1 MPARPAAGA
10 FGKGAA
16 MIVTVVNLSKHIE
29 DDELQQVIRAI
40 NRQIREDFEP
50 CWSIR
55 AELRLEGKSTKDP
68 DRVSLPELR
77 GDAVLY
83 LWDKID
89 LPGAEGY
96 HQANA
101 RGIPYG
107 LVFTELSKQLAE
119 DWTVTL
125 SHEALEL
132 IGDPQVNLLVAG
144 PHPEENRT
152 VFHWFEMSDPVQDES
167 YVIDSV
173 KVSNFVLPL
182 YYTPHAEAGS
192 RNDFLGRA
200 HAGKTLASFGI
211 NPGGY
216 IGFFDPKTN
225 KDVTFANSGD
235 EKAMHRLKVKKK
247 HAVGRRALR
256 IAQWPHEAATE
267 GSRTARGLVTAVA
280 ARTGKRYTQID

>member
-1 MPARPAAGA
+1 
-10 FGKGAA
+10 
-16 MIVTVVNLSKHIE
+16 MIVTVVNQSRHVA
-29 DDELQQVIRAI
+29 DDELQRVIRAI
-40 NRQIREDFEP
+40 NRQIREDFGP
-50 CWSIR
+50 SWSLS
-55 AELRLEGKSTKDP
+55 AELRLEGRAGKQP
-68 DRVSLPELR
+68 DRVKLPELR

-101 RGIPYG
+101 RGIPFG
-107 LVFTELSKQLAE
+107 FVFTELSKQLAE

-144 PHPEENRT
+144 PHPDENRT

-167 YVIDSV
+167 YEIDGV

-182 YYTPHAEAGS
+182 YYTPGAEAGS

-200 HAGKTLASFGI
+200 HGGKTLASFGM

-216 IGFFDPKTN
+216 IGFFDPKTQ
-225 KDVTFANSGD
+225 KDVTFANTGD
-235 EKAMHRLKVKKK
+235 EKAMHRLKAKKR
-247 HAVGRRALR
+247 HGAGRRAIRL
-256 IAQWPHEAATE
+256 AMWPGEAVAAA
-267 GSRTARGLVTAVA
+267 SRAARGLATAVA
-280 ARTGKRYTQID
+280 AESGKTYTQID